1 MKFLIADDHHLIREG
16 LRYALEG
23 AFQDLQVIEASD
35 GDKVAE
41 AIVRDPDLDLILLDY
56 YMPGTD
62 GYSLLG
68 HLCDRNPHIPVIV
81 ISGSSDPVLAH
92 KALERGAAGFISKTT
107 DHEQILEALRLVLS
121 GGIYVPPEL
130 GGQPSDDPPATQPAS
145 TPMPE
150 LPREQILR
158 SLTQRQHQVL
168 KLMAQGKTN
177 KDISRELCVSEN
189 TVKVHVTAI
198 LKALG
203 VSNRIQ
209 AVLVAQKQGL
219 S

>member
-1 MKFLIADDHHLIREG
+1 LKFLIADDHHLIREG

-23 AFQDLQVIEASD
+23 AFPDLQVIEASD
-35 GDKVAE
+35 GDTVTQ
-41 AIVRDPDLDLILLDY
+41 AIARDPDLDLILLDY

-68 HLCDRNPHIPVIV
+68 QLCDRHPQIPVVV

-92 KALERGAAGFISKTT
+92 KALERGAAGFLSKTN
-107 DHEQILEALRLVLS
+107 DHERMLEALQLVLS
-121 GGIYVPPEL
+121 GGTYVPPEI
-130 GGQPSDDPPATQPAS
+130 GGPHSEDPPATA
-145 TPMPE
+145 TAGMP
-150 LPREQILR
+150 PEQILQA
-158 SLTQRQHQVL
+158 LTQRQRQVL

-177 KDISRELCVSEN
+177 KDISRELNVSEN

-203 VSNRIQ
+203 VSNRTQ
-209 AVLVAQKQGL
+209 AVLVAQRQGL

>member
-68 HLCDRNPHIPVIV
+68 HLCDRYPHIPVVV

-92 KALERGAAGFISKTT
+92 KALERGAAGFLSKTT
-107 DHEQILEALRLVLS
+107 DHEQILEALRLVLA
-121 GGIYVPPEL
+121 GGTYVPPEL
-130 GGQPSDDPPATQPAS
+130 GGQPADDPAS
-145 TPMPE
+145 QSVTTALPE

-158 SLTQRQHQVL
+158 ALTQRQRQVL

-203 VSNRIQ
+203 VSNRTQ